1 LSTATSDENLYSYLQ
16 RIKWTNETMQYCYDG
31 DIQLEE
37 IEDHEYLLNE
47 SLLNEK
53 SNNQVLMS
61 RMNNFMPNFVD
72 NLLQIAGT
80 DLD

>member
-1 LSTATSDENLYSYLQ
+1 
-16 RIKWTNETMQYCYDG
+16 MQYCYDG

-47 SLLNEK
+47 SLINEK

-61 RMNNFMPNFVD
+61 RTDNFMPNFVD